1 MRWSGLQGWRVL
13 ALLLV
18 CLPVQAQITGKI
30 ERLAL
35 AEKDL
40 LFLGEGRRGPY
51 FLPDSLILSQS
62 ERVFIDNQPLA
73 RDRYTLDY
81 LKGEIRFADP
91 VPQGGAIRL
100 QYRIFPAPLDR
111 VRQRH
116 PLVQRVFGATSSGE
130 SLPREPG
137 SEEIDYAAQLNKNGS
152 ITRGITVGSNRG
164 LKVNSSLNINVSGKV
179 AENVEVVAALTDQST
194 PIQPEGT
201 TQNLQE
207 IDKVFVQINAPHLSA
222 TMGDYTLD
230 FSGSEFAQ
238 YSRKLQGA
246 MGSAR
251 YQNLQFAASG
261 AVSRGTYFSYSF
273 SGQEGNQGPYQLVG
287 DRGQIDMIVLAGT
300 ERIYVDGQ
308 LMVRGE
314 TNDYIID
321 YAAAQITFTRRRLIT
336 ADSRIVADFQFSDEQ
351 FRRSIY
357 AAQAAGSVWNGRLKL
372 SGALIREGDDKDNPL
387 DFTLD
392 EKKLAILRAAGD
404 STALAAED
412 GASYVGEG
420 KGRYRKSAAGY
431 YVYAGTDSGD
441 YTVIFSD
448 VGEGKGA
455 YKYAGAGSYTFVGA
469 GLGRYLPVQ
478 LLATPESH
486 ALMDL
491 QLTAVPHRAW
501 RLNGE
506 FALSQLDRNAYS
518 SLGDGDNQG
527 SAQSWQIA
535 FTPDTLRFGRQR
547 LGVLNWSGRYRRVEN
562 RFTDID
568 RTQEAEYNRR
578 WDLASGAARG
588 EKVWEMSGN
597 WAPFAGG
604 LISGEYGDNHK
615 SGGFQSRRWQLEQ
628 SLQRP
633 SLPAYTLRVEQITRA
648 ENAGGRRSEWLR
660 ARGQAHYTLWRIKP
674 LVEYEGEEKK
684 ENWSDS
690 LATGFRFNALSG
702 GTEIRPS
709 RKISAQALYSW
720 REDQTYA
727 GGEAFIGQSTART
740 QQVKLQAQQLGALS
754 GSLEFTHRE
763 RTYADSAISKKNTDL
778 AEIRLLAVP
787 WKSAINAD
795 LNYQIS
801 NTATAKK
808 ERIYIK
814 VNPGD
819 GTYRYD
825 KDLNEYV
832 LDPLGDY
839 IVRILTTDDLVPVVE
854 LKSSGRLRLDPARF
868 WSRGKG
874 AGALARWKR
883 WLSALSSETYGAIE
897 ERTQEKEVWQI
908 YLLQLD
914 QFQRPEVT
922 LFGSMQWRQDLFLF
936 ENRRDLSL
944 RLRYQQKDEMNNQY
958 LEGGQERTDREL
970 SARLTGRMGTRL
982 YGQSELAHKRIGRTF
997 ADHAR
1002 QDRDILSNQGRLEL
1016 SYRPRSTVEFA
1027 LEGRYAREAD
1037 RYYQPETRVHYLA
1050 LTPRAAWSW
1059 RTNGRLQAEVEWN
1072 EVEVTPRERVIPYEM
1087 ADGRSAGRSMR
1098 WDMRFEYRLSQ
1109 TIQASVSYAGRNEP
1123 ARQGVTHTGRA
1134 QVTAAFR

>member
-1 MRWSGLQGWRVL
+1 MLL
-13 ALLLV
+13 A
-18 CLPVQAQITGKI
+18 CWPVQAQVTGKI
-30 ERLAL
+30 ERMTLL
-35 AEKDL
+35 EKDL

-51 FLPDSLILSQS
+51 FLPDTLILAQS
-62 ERVFIDNQPLA
+62 ERVFLDNKPLS
-73 RDRYTLDY
+73 RDHYTLNY

-91 VPQGGAIRL
+91 VPQGAAIRL
-100 QYRIFPAPLDR
+100 QYKIFPSPLAR

-116 PLVQRVFGATSSGE
+116 PLVQRMFGATSPGE
-130 SLPREPG
+130 SLPREMG

-222 TMGDYTLD
+222 IMGDYTLD
-230 FSGSEFAQ
+230 FTGAEFAQ

-246 MGSAR
+246 MGSVR
-251 YQNLQFAASG
+251 YQNLQLSASG
-261 AVSRGTYFSYSF
+261 AVSRGKYFSYAF
-273 SGQEGNQGPYQLVG
+273 TGQEGNQGPYQLVG
-287 DRGQIDMIVLAGT
+287 DRGQIDMIVMAGT
-300 ERIYVDGQ
+300 ERVYLDGQ
-308 LMVRGE
+308 TLVRGE

-336 ADSRIVADFQFSDEQ
+336 ADSRIVVDFQFSDEQ
-351 FRRSIY
+351 YRRSIY
-357 AAQAAGSVWNGRLKL
+357 AAQASGTLWNGRLKL
-372 SGALIREGDDKDNPL
+372 GSALIREGDDKDNPL

-392 EKKLAILRAAGD
+392 DQKLAILRAAGD
-404 STALAAED
+404 NASLAAED
-412 GASYVGEG
+412 GATYVGQG
-420 KGRYRKSAAGY
+420 KGRYRKAAAGY
-431 YVYAGTDSGD
+431 YVYAGADSGD
-441 YTVIFSD
+441 YSVIFSD
-448 VGEGKGA
+448 VSEGKGA
-455 YKYAGAGSYTFVGA
+455 YKYTGAGAYAYVGA
-469 GLGRYLPVQ
+469 GLGRYQPVQ
-478 LLATPESH
+478 LLVTPESH
-486 ALMDL
+486 TLMDF
-491 QLTAVPHRAW
+491 QLAAAPNRTW

-506 FALSQLDRNAYS
+506 IAVSNLDRNTFS

-527 SAQSWQIA
+527 AAQSWQIA
-535 FTPDTLRFGRQR
+535 FTPDTLRFLKRH
-547 LGVLNWSGRYRRVEN
+547 LGVLQWSGRYRRVED
-562 RFTDID
+562 RFSDID

-578 WDLASGAARG
+578 WDLGRSAARG
-588 EKVWEMSGN
+588 EKVWEMSGD
-597 WAPFAGG
+597 WAPFTGAR
-604 LISGEYGDNHK
+604 LSGEYGDNHK
-615 SGGFQSRRWQLEQ
+615 SGGFQSQRWQLEHA
-628 SLQRP
+628 LDRP
-633 SLPAYTLRVEQITRA
+633 SLPSYALRVEHITRA
-648 ENAGGRRSEWLR
+648 EGFGGSRSEWLR
-660 ARGQAHYTLWRIKP
+660 ARGQAHYSLWRFRP

-684 ENWSDS
+684 ENWSAS
-690 LATGFRFNALSG
+690 MATGFRFNALTG

-720 REDQTYA
+720 RDDQTYA
-727 GGEAFIGQSTART
+727 GGNAFIGRSTART
-740 QQVKLQAQQLGALS
+740 QQVKLRAQQLGALS

-787 WKSAINAD
+787 WKSAVNAD
-795 LNYQIS
+795 VNYQIS
-801 NTATAKK
+801 NTATARK

-854 LKSSGRLRLDPARF
+854 LKSSARLRLDPARF
-868 WSRGKG
+868 WSRSKG
-874 AGALARWKR
+874 VNPLTKWKR

-897 ERTQEKEVWQI
+897 ERTQEKNVWQI
-908 YLLQLD
+908 YLMELD
-914 QFQRPEVT
+914 KFQRPEVT
-922 LFGSMQWRQDLFLF
+922 LFGAMQWRQDLFLF

-944 RLRYQQKDEMNNQY
+944 RLRYQQKNEMNNQY
-958 LEGGQERTDREL
+958 LEGGQERGDREV
-970 SARLTGRMGTRL
+970 SARLTGRMGNRL
-982 YGQSELAHKRIGRTF
+982 YGQSDLMRKWIKRSFTE
-997 ADHAR
+997 HSR

-1016 SYRPRSTVEFA
+1016 SYRPRPTLELA

-1037 RYYQPETRVHYLA
+1037 RSYLPETRVHYLA
-1050 LTPRAAWSW
+1050 LTPRATYSW
-1059 RTNGRLQAEVEWN
+1059 RTNGRLQAELEWN
-1072 EVEVTPRERVIPYEM
+1072 QVGVAPQGRIIPYEM

-1109 TIQASVSYAGRNEP
+1109 TIQASVSYTGRNEP